1 MLVLFPLKAETIRQ
15 MEGEQHE
22 TMQLNVIK
30 KLASLAIQSINLSPL
45 LPNAS
50 RKIAYKSESLP
61 NKDFEVHPLNLHKS
75 LMSFQFFSH
84 ASVSDAGI
92 KNEKEQLQRN

>member
-30 KLASLAIQSINLSPL
+30 KLASLG
-45 LPNAS
+45 
-50 RKIAYKSESLP
+50 YY
-61 NKDFEVHPLNLHKS
+61 D
-75 LMSFQFFSH
+75 
-84 ASVSDAGI
+84 GG
-92 KNEKEQLQRN
+92 NEKKTLITTMKKRCETTTK